1 MIVQTIEISLS
12 KGRAPEL
19 LAHLGESNRQIEM
32 IPDVELPESAGAEID
47 IVKPDGTF
55 AIQTAAITDGHIIVT
70 LPDQACT
77 VKGISHYILKITDSG
92 TVIYSAY
99 GNLFVDDHL
108 ITEDMIE
115 SIAEANGYQ
124 FPDDFLTDDKL
135 EANPSGSAT
144 DTLYRLKLFDTI
156 YGVGGGG
163 ADVEAN
169 PTGTPTG
176 TLDALRVDDNIY
188 ELEKPIPVEANPSGS
203 ATDTLKTLKIGSN
216 IYNIDKNIVYST
228 EEHVVGTWIDGS
240 TLYEKTIINESLSYV
255 SVGSYK
261 AYNVAHLSL
270 NTGIVMWESGCVHDR
285 TDDRMYT
292 LPYDRYYSNT
302 DKIVPEVFAT
312 SSEIQVW
319 VTTQSDASYSLDKAY
334 VTIRYTKTV

>member
-32 IPDVELPESAGAEID
+32 IPDVTLPETAGAEVN

-55 AIQTAAITDGHIIVT
+55 VIQTAAITDGHIIVT

-77 VKGISHYILKITDSG
+77 AKGLSHYILKITDTG

-99 GNLFVDDHL
+99 GNIFVDDHL
-108 ITEDMIE
+108 ITDAMIE

-144 DTLYRLKLFDTI
+144 DTLYRLKIFDTI
-156 YGVGGGG
+156 YGLSGGGGG

-169 PTGTPTG
+169 PTGTPTD

-188 ELEKPIPVEANPSGS
+188 EVEKPIPVEANPSGS
-203 ATDTLKTLKIGSN
+203 VTDTLEKIKIGQTIYGIEAAN
-216 IYNIDKNIVYST
+216 IIYST
-228 EEHVVGTWIDGS
+228 NERLIGVWLDGKPLYQITVEAAATIPNNSWFVS
-240 TLYEKTIINESLSYV
+240 TLDSTFEIKVIADAQLVQSGNSTVPVPWYRSGSIYTCHTVTANEISLLQVGVVNIIGYRYTI
-255 SVGSYK
+255 
-261 AYNVAHLSL
+261 
-270 NTGIVMWESGCVHDR
+270 
-285 TDDRMYT
+285 
-292 LPYDRYYSNT
+292 
-302 DKIVPEVFAT
+302 
-312 SSEIQVW
+312 Q
-319 VTTQSDASYSLDKAY
+319 
-334 VTIRYTKTV
+334 YTKTTDTV

>member
-32 IPDVELPESAGAEID
+32 IPDVELPETAGAEID

-55 AIQTAAITDGHIIVT
+55 VIQAAEITDGHIIVT

-77 VKGISHYILKITDSG
+77 VKGLSHYILKITDTG

-99 GNLFVDDHL
+99 GNIFVDDHL
-108 ITEDMIE
+108 ITDAMIE

-144 DTLYRLKLFDTI
+144 DTLYRLKIFDTI
-156 YGVGGGG
+156 YGLSDGGG

-169 PTGTPTG
+169 PTGTPTD
-176 TLDALRVDDNIY
+176 TLDALRVDDSIY
-188 ELEKPIPVEANPSGS
+188 SVEKPIPVEANPSGS
-203 ATDTLKTLKIGSN
+203 ATDSLEKIKIGSTIFDVSN
-216 IYNIDKNIVYST
+216 VIYST
-228 EEHVVGTWIDGS
+228 EEHEIGTWIDGS
-240 TLYEKTIINESLSYV
+240 TLYEKTIIGTADYDVTGLNVVDLFGIGETTSGGVVIYPYNYGGDYLLV
-255 SVGSYK
+255 WIG
-261 AYNVAHLSL
+261 AY
-270 NTGIVMWESGCVHDR
+270 SGTR
-285 TDDRMYT
+285 LLKFATNYT
-292 LPYDRYYSNT
+292 LAELYR
-302 DKIVPEVFAT
+302 
-312 SSEIQVW
+312 
-319 VTTQSDASYSLDKAY
+319 
-334 VTIRYTKTV
+334 TIRYTKTV